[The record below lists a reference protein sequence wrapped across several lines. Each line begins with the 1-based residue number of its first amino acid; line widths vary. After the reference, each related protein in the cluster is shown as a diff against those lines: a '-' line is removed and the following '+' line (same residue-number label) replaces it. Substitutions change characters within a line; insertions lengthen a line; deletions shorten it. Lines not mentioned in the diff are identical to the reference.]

1 MVTRYGVGSPS
12 KLSARPAVNDGD
24 APYSR
29 DQLLA
34 MNQRFIE
41 LIRLKNRSTTYS
53 SG

>member
-1 MVTRYGVGSPS
+1 MLTRYGVGSPS

-34 MNQRFIE
+34 MNQRFIDAVE
-41 LIRLKNRSTTYS
+41 RRRGWTSKT
-53 SG
+53 

>member
-1 MVTRYGVGSPS
+1 MLTRYGVGSPS

-34 MNQRFIE
+34 MNQRFIDAVE
-41 LIRLKNRSTTYS
+41 RRR
-53 SG
+53 G